1 MKISAQQK
9 KETRRNIIAAAVD
22 IMTAKGFKAA
32 TMREIAREAG
42 VGDATIY
49 NYFPTKDAV
58 LYAYYQDHM
67 ETWIEQLRG
76 LDTFHELTIT
86 EQLQCA
92 FETSLELYLPDR
104 EFVAESFKILS
115 LSLGQSY
122 HNMQPIRQRFGDVIR
137 DIFEA
142 AGEAGEIPDQM
153 FSDLLYKVF
162 WDYYI
167 GLVFYWLHDTSERFT
182 NTSIL
187 IDKSLDL
194 AIALISSGLLNKVF
208 DLGLFLFRQHILN
221 RMDFFKEQAAGLTAA
236 KRKFKGEPD
245 AGQDSEK

>member
-9 KETRRNIIAAAVD
+9 EETRRNIIAAAVD
-22 IMTAKGFKAA
+22 LMTARGFKAA
-32 TMREIAREAG
+32 TMREIARSAG

-49 NYFPTKDAV
+49 NYFPTKDAI

-67 ETWIEQLRG
+67 EAWIERLRTT
-76 LDTFHELTIT
+76 DDYNELTIT
-86 EQLQCA
+86 EQLQSA
-92 FETSLELYLPDR
+92 FEAGLELYLPDR

-115 LSLGQSY
+115 LSLGQHY
-122 HNMQPIRQRFGDVIR
+122 RNLQPIRERFGDMIR

-142 AGEAGEIPDQM
+142 AIEAGEIPEQM
-153 FSDLLYKVF
+153 FTDLLYMAF

-167 GLVFYWLHDTSERFT
+167 GIVFYWLHDTSEGFS

-194 AIALISSGLLNKVF
+194 AVVFISSGTMNKLF
-208 DLGLFLFRQHILN
+208 DLGLFMFRQHILN
-221 RMDFFKEQAAGLTAA
+221 RMEFFKERASGLKRA
-236 KRKFKGEPD
+236 KRTFRGEPD
-245 AGQDSEK
+245 AGQDTEK